1 MQSLFL
7 LVLVAFASSTFASTP
22 YNLAASRIIQRSPSY
37 GVSRPSQNGGLV
49 ARRAAVEDD
58 TTVRAKYQ
66 QFLLLALDS
75 QKPESTGCA
84 SQCRQ
89 IVGSMDNSTS
99 YEAYNQCSCGP
110 DVLVQASNCSG
121 CLGTNWNSA
130 ELAYTTLCQ
139 EMYNDTFASDNVTA
153 SAAVRLSGSTSVR
166 STPVSLAAVAGTSAL
181 LLLGGLTLLGAA

>member
-7 LVLVAFASSTFASTP
+7 LVLLALASSTFASTP
-22 YNLAASRIIQRSPSY
+22 YNLAASRILQRSPSY
-37 GVSRPSQNGGLV
+37 GGSRPSQNGELV
-49 ARRAAVEDD
+49 ARQAAVEDD
-58 TTVRAKYQ
+58 TDVRAKYQ

-99 YEAYNQCSCGP
+99 YEAYNRCSCGP

-130 ELAYTTLCQ
+130 ELAYTILCQ
-139 EMYNDTFASDNVTA
+139 EMYNGTFASDNVTT
-153 SAAVRLSGSTSVR
+153 STIVNTGGTTSLR
-166 STPVSLAAVAGTSAL
+166 TTPVSLAAVAGSSTL